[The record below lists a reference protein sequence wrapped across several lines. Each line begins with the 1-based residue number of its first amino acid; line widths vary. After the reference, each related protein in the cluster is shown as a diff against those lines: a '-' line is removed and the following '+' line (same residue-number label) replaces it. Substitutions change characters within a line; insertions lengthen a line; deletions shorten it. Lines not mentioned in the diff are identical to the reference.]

1 MLARTIEAAGIPT
14 VTLTMM
20 PDLASKTRVSRVLG
34 VEFPFGQA
42 FGMVDDLDMQREVAE
57 AAVRLLEQAREPE
70 TRRDLEL
77 EWPVDTKTAYRA
89 WQPAEISPIVAAS
102 LAQIRKV
109 GARRNQL
116 DEVGKVE
123 LP

>member
-20 PDLASKTRVSRVLG
+20 PDLATKTRVSRVLG
-34 VEFPFGQA
+34 VEFPFSQG
-42 FGMVDDLDMQREVAE
+42 FGMVDDLDMQREVTE
-57 AAVRLLEQAREPE
+57 AALRLLEQAREPE

-77 EWPVDTKTAYRA
+77 EWPIDTKTAYRA

-102 LAQIRKV
+102 LAQIRK
-109 GARRNQL
+109 ARR
-116 DEVGKVE
+116 EE
-123 LP
+123 AS

>member
-20 PDLASKTRVSRVLG
+20 PDLATKTRVSRVLG
-34 VEFPFGQA
+34 VEFPFSQG
-42 FGMVDDLDMQREVAE
+42 FGMVDDVDMQREVAE
-57 AAVRLLEQAREPE
+57 AALRLLEQAREPE

-77 EWPVDTKTAYRA
+77 EWPIDTKTAYRA

-102 LAQIRKV
+102 LAQIRK
-109 GARRNQL
+109 ARR
-116 DEVGKVE
+116 EE
-123 LP
+123 AS

>member
-1 MLARTIEAAGIPT
+1 MPVLARTIEAAGIPT

-57 AAVRLLEQAREPE
+57 AALRLLDEAREPE
-70 TRRDLEL
+70 TRRDLDL
-77 EWPVDTKTAYRA
+77 EWPIDSKIAYRA
-89 WQPAEISPIVAAS
+89 WQPAEVSPIVAAS
-102 LAQIRKV
+102 LARRK
-109 GARRNQL
+109 ARR
-116 DEVGKVE
+116 EASS
-123 LP
+123 

>member
-1 MLARTIEAAGIPT
+1 
-14 VTLTMM
+14 MM

-57 AAVRLLEQAREPE
+57 AALRLLEQAREPE

-77 EWPVDTKTAYRA
+77 AWPIDTKTAYRA
-89 WQPAEISPIVAAS
+89 WQPTVVSPIVAAS
-102 LAQIRKV
+102 LAQIRK
-109 GARRNQL
+109 ARR
-116 DEVGKVE
+116 EA
-123 LP
+123 

>member
-1 MLARTIEAAGIPT
+1 MPVLARTIQAAGIPT

-57 AAVRLLEQAREPE
+57 AALRLLEQALEPE

-77 EWPVDTKTAYRA
+77 EWPIDTKIGYRA
-89 WQPAEISPIVAAS
+89 WQPTEVSPIVAAS
-102 LAQIRKV
+102 LARRK
-109 GARRNQL
+109 ARS
-116 DEVGKVE
+116 EASS
-123 LP
+123 

>member
-42 FGMVDDLDMQREVAE
+42 FGMVDDLDMQRQVAE
-57 AAVRLLEQAREPE
+57 AALRLLEQAREPE

-77 EWPVDTKTAYRA
+77 EWPIDTKTAYRA
-89 WQPAEISPIVAAS
+89 WQPAEVSPIVAAR
-102 LAQIRKV
+102 LAQRK
-109 GARRNQL
+109 ARS
-116 DEVGKVE
+116 EA
-123 LP
+123 PS